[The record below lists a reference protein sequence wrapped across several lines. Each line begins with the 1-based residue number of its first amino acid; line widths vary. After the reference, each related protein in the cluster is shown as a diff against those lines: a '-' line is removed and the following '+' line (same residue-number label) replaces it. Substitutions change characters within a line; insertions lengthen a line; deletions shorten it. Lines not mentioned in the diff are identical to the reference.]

1 MKLIKVET
9 IYKTTDECVFNS
21 LEEAEY
27 WQYVLD
33 VGAKLYTDPDYF
45 HGAINVSTG
54 IELKR
59 FLERNADW
67 IKPLMGWK

>member
-1 MKLIKVET
+1 MKMIKAET
-9 IYKTTDECVFNS
+9 IYKTTDGCAFKS

-33 VGAKLYTDPDYF
+33 IGAKLYADPDYF
-45 HGAINVSTG
+45 HGAINVSTV

-59 FLERNADW
+59 FLKRNADW